1 MRIALITLAYAG
13 CAISTSTAFSRKC
26 IHFPGQGMRLRT
38 AFAVQTRKDL
48 FDIQRRSVAARDRGS
63 RKSIDILY
71 SSCGDG
77 DGVHETVPG
86 QKGTLSFGNGS
97 ILDRREAIV
106 TSACAFLLFAAPKL
120 SSAVTGQVKTS
131 QYPGPRVSSGPLP
144 SPKDAFKMLLASKK
158 ELEAARKLVGK
169 KNSNAVESLRGY
181 VADGGFSNL
190 EQFEASSKSILRS
203 GKLTDEDK
211 KAIGT
216 IRTYGAGADV
226 MIMYGGLLAE
236 ISDDNENVSIGEV
249 NKFLSKA
256 FESLNEVIGICE
268 NSDF

>member
-1 MRIALITLAYAG
+1 M
-13 CAISTSTAFSRKC
+13 S
-26 IHFPGQGMRLRT
+26 LRT

-48 FDIQRRSVAARDRGS
+48 FDIQRRSVVAARDRGS
-63 RKSIDILY
+63 RRSIDILY

-77 DGVHETVPG
+77 DGDGVPETAPG
-86 QKGTLSFGNGS
+86 RKEPLPFGTGS

-106 TSACAFLLFAAPKL
+106 THVCAFLLFAAPKV

-144 SPKDAFKMLLASKK
+144 SPKDAFKMLLASKQ

-169 KNSNAVESLRGY
+169 KNSNAVDSLRGF

-190 EQFEASSKSILRS
+190 EQFEASSKSLLRS
-203 GKLTDEDK
+203 GKLSDEDK

-256 FESLNEVIGICE
+256 VESLNEVIIICQ